1 MGQIEISVDRNKRE
15 WKVEIKNITEE
26 DHGEWK
32 GVVSNTGTTTQD
44 GKTAKTKYLDEFSQN
59 VTVTGNSKRVGFD
72 YQSTNIKRHQIF
84 LLSID
89 N

>member
-1 MGQIEISVDRNKRE
+1 MGQIEISVDTNNQE
-15 WKVEIKNITEE
+15 CKVDIKNITEE

-32 GVVSNTGTTTQD
+32 GVVSSESRTTQNN
-44 GKTAKTKYLDEFSQN
+44 KIVKTKFLDEFSQN

-72 YQSTNIKRHQIF
+72 YQSTNNKETSNISAI
-84 LLSID
+84 